1 MVIINLFGLVFVYLG
16 FELGYGGL
24 NGYVYRVAE
33 KGLFSKLISH
43 AITFYIGVTG
53 YPIEGKTP
61 PLLLEQ
67 LSKGV
72 YVGN

>member
-1 MVIINLFGLVFVYLG
+1 MLFNLG

-33 KGLFSKLISH
+33 EGLFSKLINLV
-43 AITFYIGVTG
+43 ITFYICVAW
-53 YPIEGKTP
+53 YPIEGKIA
-61 PLLLEQ
+61 PLMLEQ

-72 YVGN
+72 YVGY